1 MEVDNE
7 RQENTMG
14 MFTKEQLQ
22 QFIKENDIKTA
33 GDIQDALKNMF
44 AETLQEFMEA
54 ELDTHLG
61 YAKHDT
67 KNKKTRNSR
76 NGKSAPKTVTTEMG
90 DIQIRTPRDREGDF
104 QPQIVK
110 KHQND
115 LSGME
120 GQIISMYAKGM
131 STRDIQAHYNHIYGV
146 DISPALVSNITDR
159 ILPQVQQW
167 QNRPLQQ
174 VYAVVFMDA
183 IHYKVRQ
190 DNAIVNKAAY
200 MVIGIDLEGHKDVLG
215 MWIGEN
221 ESAKFWLGVLNDL
234 KSRGVHDILINCVD
248 NLSGFSEAIAAVY
261 PQTDVQ
267 KCIVHQ
273 IRNSLKHVSYKDLKA
288 VVAAL
293 KPIYK
298 AVNEQAA
305 AAALE
310 AFDQQWGQKYPHV
323 VKSWRAN
330 WTELT
335 AFFQYP
341 EELRKIIYT
350 TNVIESYHRQL
361 RKVTKGKTI
370 FPNDE
375 ALLKMLYLSTMDVMK
390 KWTGKVQGWGQI
402 LLQLTIRFED
412 RVKPFIH

>member
-1 MEVDNE
+1 
-7 RQENTMG
+7 MG
-14 MFTKEQLQ
+14 MFTKAQLQ
-22 QFIKENDIKTA
+22 SFIQENDIKTA
-33 GDIQDALKNMF
+33 GDIQNALKNLF
-44 AETLQEFMEA
+44 ADTLQEFMEA

-67 KNKKTRNSR
+67 KNKKTSNSR
-76 NGKSAPKTVTTEMG
+76 NGKMPAKTVMTEMG
-90 DIQIRTPRDREGDF
+90 DIEVRTPRDRDGDF
-104 QPQIVK
+104 EPQIVK

-115 LSGME
+115 LSGIE
-120 GQIISMYAKGM
+120 SQIISMYAKGM
-131 STRDIQAHYNHIYGV
+131 STRDIQAHYNDIYGV
-146 DISPALVSNITDR
+146 NLSPTLVSNITDR

-190 DNAIVNKAAY
+190 DNAIVSKAAY

-215 MWIGEN
+215 MWVGEN
-221 ESAKFWLGVLNDL
+221 ESAKFWLGVLSDL
-234 KSRGVHDILINCVD
+234 KSRGIKDILINCVD
-248 NLSGFSEAIAAVY
+248 NLTGFSEAIAAVY

-288 VVAAL
+288 VAAAL

-305 AAALE
+305 AAAMDSFE
-310 AFDQQWGQKYPHV
+310 EQWGKKYPHAV
-323 VKSWRAN
+323 RSWRTN

-375 ALLKMLYLSTMDVMK
+375 SLLKMLYLSTMDVMK
-390 KWTGKVQGWGQI
+390 KWTGKVQSWGQI
-402 LLQLTIRFED
+402 ILHLTIHFGERIT
-412 RVKPFIH
+412 PYIH

>member
-1 MEVDNE
+1 
-7 RQENTMG
+7 MG
-14 MFTKEQLQ
+14 MFTREQLKS
-22 QFIKENDIKTA
+22 FIQENDIKTA
-33 GDIQDALKNMF
+33 GDIQNALKNLF
-44 AETLQEFMEA
+44 ADTLQEFMEA

-67 KNKKTRNSR
+67 KNKKTSNSR
-76 NGKSAPKTVTTEMG
+76 NGKMPAKTVMTEMG
-90 DIQIRTPRDREGDF
+90 DIEVRTPRDREGDF
-104 QPQIVK
+104 EPQIVK

-120 GQIISMYAKGM
+120 SQIISMYAKGM

-146 DISPALVSNITDR
+146 NLSPTLVSNITDR

-190 DNAIVNKAAY
+190 DNAIVSKAAY

-215 MWIGEN
+215 MWVGEN

-234 KSRGVHDILINCVD
+234 KSRGVKDILINCVD
-248 NLSGFSEAIAAVY
+248 NLNGFSEAIAAVY

-273 IRNSLKHVSYKDLKA
+273 IRNSMKHVSYKDLKTVA
-288 VVAAL
+288 AAL

-305 AAALE
+305 AAAME
-310 AFDQQWGQKYPHV
+310 AFEEQWGKKYPHAV
-323 VKSWRAN
+323 RSWRAN

-375 ALLKMLYLSTMDVMK
+375 SLLKMLYLSTMDVMQ
-390 KWTGKVQGWGQI
+390 KWTGKVQSWGQI
-402 LLQLTIRFED
+402 ILQLTIHFGERIT
-412 RVKPFIH
+412 PYIH

>member
-1 MEVDNE
+1 
-7 RQENTMG
+7 MG

-67 KNKKTRNSR
+67 KNKKTTNSR
-76 NGKSAPKTVTTEMG
+76 NGKSAPKAVTTELG
-90 DIQIRTPRDREGDF
+90 EIQIRTPRDREGDY

-120 GQIISMYAKGM
+120 NQIISMYAKGM
-131 STRDIQAHYNHIYGV
+131 STRDIQAHFNDIYGV
-146 DISPALVSNITDR
+146 ELSPTLVSNITDR

-215 MWIGEN
+215 MWVGEN

-234 KSRGVHDILINCVD
+234 KSRGVNDILINCVD
-248 NLSGFSEAIAAVY
+248 NLNGFS
-261 PQTDVQ
+261 
-267 KCIVHQ
+267 
-273 IRNSLKHVSYKDLKA
+273 
-288 VVAAL
+288 
-293 KPIYK
+293 
-298 AVNEQAA
+298 
-305 AAALE
+305 
-310 AFDQQWGQKYPHV
+310 
-323 VKSWRAN
+323 
-330 WTELT
+330 
-335 AFFQYP
+335 
-341 EELRKIIYT
+341 
-350 TNVIESYHRQL
+350 
-361 RKVTKGKTI
+361 
-370 FPNDE
+370 
-375 ALLKMLYLSTMDVMK
+375 
-390 KWTGKVQGWGQI
+390 
-402 LLQLTIRFED
+402 
-412 RVKPFIH
+412 

>member
-1 MEVDNE
+1 
-7 RQENTMG
+7 
-14 MFTKEQLQ
+14 MFTKEQLR
-22 QFIKENDIKTA
+22 QFISENKIQTA
-33 GDIQDALKNMF
+33 GDVQNALKELF

-54 ELDTHLG
+54 ELETHLG

-67 KNKKTRNSR
+67 KNKKTSNSR
-76 NGKSAPKTVTTEMG
+76 NGKLPAKTLTTELG
-90 DIQIRTPRDREGDF
+90 EVQLSTPRDREGSF
-104 QPQIVK
+104 EPQIVK

-115 LSGME
+115 VSGIE
-120 GQIISMYAKGM
+120 SQIISMYAKGM
-131 STRDIQAHYNHIYGV
+131 STRDIQAHYNQVYGV
-146 DISPALVSNITDR
+146 DLSPTLVSNITDR
-159 ILPQVQQW
+159 ILPLIEQW

-215 MWIGEN
+215 MWIGEH
-221 ESAKFWLGVLNDL
+221 ESSKFWLGVLNDL
-234 KSRGVHDILINCVD
+234 KSRGVKDILINCVD
-248 NLSGFSEAIAAVY
+248 NLNGFSEAIAAAY

-273 IRNSLKHVSYKDLKA
+273 IRNSMKHVPYKDMKA
-288 VVAAL
+288 VAAAL

-305 AAALE
+305 AAAMDEFE
-310 AFDQQWGQKYPHV
+310 AVWGKKYPHIV
-323 VKSWRAN
+323 RSWRSN

-341 EELRKIIYT
+341 QELRKIIYT
-350 TNVIESYHRQL
+350 TNVIEGDHRQL

-370 FPNDE
+370 FPSDE

-390 KWTGKVQGWGQI
+390 KWTGRILGWGQI
-402 LLQLTIRFED
+402 LLQLSIHFGE
-412 RVKPFIH
+412 RVTPYIH

>member
-1 MEVDNE
+1 
-7 RQENTMG
+7 
-14 MFTKEQLQ
+14 MFTKEQLR
-22 QFIKENDIKTA
+22 QFISENKIQTA
-33 GDIQDALKNMF
+33 GDVQNALKELF

-54 ELDTHLG
+54 ELETHLG

-67 KNKKTRNSR
+67 KNKKTSNSR
-76 NGKSAPKTVTTEMG
+76 NGKLPAKTLTTELG
-90 DIQIRTPRDREGDF
+90 EVQLSTPRDREGSF
-104 QPQIVK
+104 EPQIVK

-115 LSGME
+115 VSGIE
-120 GQIISMYAKGM
+120 SQIISMYAKGM
-131 STRDIQAHYNHIYGV
+131 STRDIQAHYNQVYGV
-146 DISPALVSNITDR
+146 DLSPTLVSNITDR
-159 ILPQVQQW
+159 ILPLIEQW

-215 MWIGEN
+215 MWIGEH
-221 ESAKFWLGVLNDL
+221 ESSKFWLGVLNDL
-234 KSRGVHDILINCVD
+234 KSRGVKDILINCVD
-248 NLSGFSEAIAAVY
+248 NLNGFSEAIAAAY

-273 IRNSLKHVSYKDLKA
+273 IRNSMKHVPYKDMKA
-288 VVAAL
+288 VAAAL

-305 AAALE
+305 AAAMDEFE
-310 AFDQQWGQKYPHV
+310 AVWGKKYPHIV
-323 VKSWRAN
+323 RSWRSN

-341 EELRKIIYT
+341 QELRKIIYT
-350 TNVIESYHRQL
+350 TNVIEGYHRQL

-370 FPNDE
+370 FPSDE

-390 KWTGKVQGWGQI
+390 KWTGRVLGWGQI
-402 LLQLTIRFED
+402 LLQLSIHFGE
-412 RVKPFIH
+412 RVTPYIH

>member
-1 MEVDNE
+1 
-7 RQENTMG
+7 MG
-14 MFTKEQLQ
+14 MFTKEQLKS
-22 QFIKENDIKTA
+22 FIQENDIKTA
-33 GDIQDALKNMF
+33 GDIQNALKNLF
-44 AETLQEFMEA
+44 ADTLQEFMEA

-67 KNKKTRNSR
+67 KNKKTSNSR
-76 NGKSAPKTVTTEMG
+76 NGKMPAKTVATEMG
-90 DIQIRTPRDREGDF
+90 DIQVRTPRDRQGEF
-104 QPQIVK
+104 EPQIVK

-115 LSGME
+115 LSGLE
-120 GQIISMYAKGM
+120 SQIISMYAKGM

-146 DISPALVSNITDR
+146 ELSPTLVSNITDR
-159 ILPQVQQW
+159 ILPQVEQW

-183 IHYKVRQ
+183 IHYKVRHN
-190 DNAIVNKAAY
+190 NAIVNKAAY

-215 MWIGEN
+215 MWVGEH

-234 KSRGVHDILINCVD
+234 KSRGVKDILINCVD
-248 NLSGFSEAIAAVY
+248 NLNGFSEAIEAVY

-273 IRNSLKHVSYKDLKA
+273 IRNSMKHVSYKDLKA
-288 VVAAL
+288 VAASL

-305 AAALE
+305 AAAMD
-310 AFDQQWGQKYPHV
+310 AFEEQWGKNYPHAV
-323 VKSWRAN
+323 RSWRSN

-375 ALLKMLYLSTMDVMK
+375 SLLKMLYLSTMDVMK
-390 KWTGKVQGWGQI
+390 KWTGRVQGWGQI
-402 LLQLTIRFED
+402 ILQLS
-412 RVKPFIH
+412 IHFGERITPYIH

>member
-1 MEVDNE
+1 
-7 RQENTMG
+7 MG
-14 MFTKEQLQ
+14 MFTKEQLR
-22 QFIKENDIKTA
+22 QFISEYDIKTA
-33 GDIQDALKNMF
+33 GDVQNALKDLF

-67 KNKKTRNSR
+67 KNKKTSNSR
-76 NGKSAPKTVTTEMG
+76 NGKLPAKTVTTELG
-90 DIQIRTPRDREGDF
+90 DIQVSTPRDREGSF
-104 QPQIVK
+104 EPQIIK
-110 KHQND
+110 KHQTD
-115 LSGME
+115 VSGLE
-120 GQIISMYAKGM
+120 NQIISMYAKGM
-131 STRDIQAHYNHIYGV
+131 STRDIQAHYNQLYGV
-146 DISPALVSNITDR
+146 DLSPTLVSNITDR
-159 ILPQVQQW
+159 ILPQVEQW

-190 DNAIVNKAAY
+190 DNAIVNKASY

-215 MWIGEN
+215 MWIGKH
-221 ESAKFWLGVLNDL
+221 ESSKFWLGVLNDL
-234 KSRGVHDILINCVD
+234 KSRGVKDILINCVD
-248 NLSGFSEAIAAVY
+248 NLNGFSEAIAAVY

-273 IRNSLKHVSYKDLKA
+273 IRNSMKHVPYKDMKA
-288 VVAAL
+288 VAAAL

-305 AAALE
+305 AAAMDE
-310 AFDQQWGQKYPHV
+310 FEVQWGKKYPHIV
-323 VKSWRAN
+323 RSWRSN

-341 EELRKIIYT
+341 QELRKIIYT

-375 ALLKMLYLSTMDVMK
+375 SLQKMLYLSTMDVMK
-390 KWTGKVQGWGQI
+390 KWTGRILGWGQI
-402 LLQLTIRFED
+402 MLQMS
-412 RVKPFIH
+412 IHFGERITPYMH

>member
-67 KNKKTRNSR
+67 KNKKTTNSR

-90 DIQIRTPRDREGDF
+90 EIQIRTPRDREGDY

-120 GQIISMYAKGM
+120 NQIISMYAKGM
-131 STRDIQAHYNHIYGV
+131 STRDIQAHFNDIYGV
-146 DISPALVSNITDR
+146 ELSPTLVSNITDR

-190 DNAIVNKAAY
+190 DNAIINKAAY

-215 MWIGEN
+215 MWVGEN

-234 KSRGVHDILINCVD
+234 KSRGVNDILISCVD
-248 NLSGFSEAIAAVY
+248 NLNGFSESIAAVY

-273 IRNSLKHVSYKDLKA
+273 IRNSMKHVSYKDLKA
-288 VVAAL
+288 VAATL

-310 AFDQQWGQKYPHV
+310 AFEELWGKKYPHV

-341 EELRKIIYT
+341 EELRKVIYT

-370 FPNDE
+370 FPNDD

-402 LLQLTIRFED
+402 LLQLSIRFEE

>member
-1 MEVDNE
+1 
-7 RQENTMG
+7 MG

-22 QFIKENDIKTA
+22 SFIKEYDIKNA
-33 GDIQDALKNMF
+33 GDIHNALKDLF
-44 AETLQEFMEA
+44 ADTIQEFMEA

-61 YAKHDT
+61 YAKHDK
-67 KNKKTRNSR
+67 KNKKTSNSR
-76 NGKSAPKTVTTEMG
+76 NGKSSAKTVMTELG
-90 DIQIRTPRDREGDF
+90 DIQVRTPRDREGEF
-104 QPQIVK
+104 EPQIVK

-115 LSGME
+115 LSGLE
-120 GQIISMYAKGM
+120 SQIISMYAKGM

-146 DISPALVSNITDR
+146 ELSPTLVSNITDR
-159 ILPQVQQW
+159 ILPQVEQW

-190 DNAIVNKAAY
+190 NNAIVNKAAY

-215 MWIGEN
+215 MWVGEH

-234 KSRGVHDILINCVD
+234 KSRGVKDILINCVD
-248 NLSGFSEAIAAVY
+248 NLNGFSEAIAAVY

-273 IRNSLKHVSYKDLKA
+273 IRNSMKHVSYKDLKA
-288 VVAAL
+288 VAAAL

-305 AAALE
+305 AAAMD
-310 AFDQQWGQKYPHV
+310 AFEEQWGKKYPHAV
-323 VKSWRAN
+323 RSWRSN

-350 TNVIESYHRQL
+350 TNVIKSYHRQL

-375 ALLKMLYLSTMDVMK
+375 SLLKMLYLSTMDVMK
-390 KWTGKVQGWGQI
+390 KWTGRIQGWGQI
-402 LLQLTIRFED
+402 ILQLS
-412 RVKPFIH
+412 IHFGERIAPYVY

>member
-1 MEVDNE
+1 
-7 RQENTMG
+7 MG

-22 QFIKENDIKTA
+22 SFIKEYDIKNA
-33 GDIQDALKNMF
+33 GDIHNALKDLF
-44 AETLQEFMEA
+44 ADTIQEFMEA

-61 YAKHDT
+61 YAKHDK
-67 KNKKTRNSR
+67 KNKKTSNSR
-76 NGKSAPKTVTTEMG
+76 NGKSSAKTVMTELG
-90 DIQIRTPRDREGDF
+90 DIQVRTPRDREGEF
-104 QPQIVK
+104 EPQIVK

-115 LSGME
+115 LSGLE
-120 GQIISMYAKGM
+120 SQIISMYAKGM

-146 DISPALVSNITDR
+146 ELSPTLVSNITDR
-159 ILPQVQQW
+159 ILPQVEQW

-190 DNAIVNKAAY
+190 NNAIVNKAAY

-215 MWIGEN
+215 MWVGEH

-234 KSRGVHDILINCVD
+234 KSRGVKDILINCVD
-248 NLSGFSEAIAAVY
+248 NLNGFSEAIAAVY

-273 IRNSLKHVSYKDLKA
+273 IRNSMKHVSYKDLKA
-288 VVAAL
+288 VAAAL

-305 AAALE
+305 AAAMD
-310 AFDQQWGQKYPHV
+310 AFEEQWGKKYPHAV
-323 VKSWRAN
+323 RSWRSN

-375 ALLKMLYLSTMDVMK
+375 SLLKMLYLSTMDVMK
-390 KWTGKVQGWGQI
+390 KWTGRIQGWGQI
-402 LLQLTIRFED
+402 ILQLS
-412 RVKPFIH
+412 IHFGERIAPYVY

>member
-1 MEVDNE
+1 
-7 RQENTMG
+7 MG
-14 MFTKEQLQ
+14 MFTKEQLKS
-22 QFIKENDIKTA
+22 FIQENDIKTA
-33 GDIQDALKNMF
+33 GDIQNALKNLF
-44 AETLQEFMEA
+44 ADTLQEFMEA
-54 ELDTHLG
+54 ELDNHLG

-67 KNKKTRNSR
+67 KNKKTSNSR
-76 NGKSAPKTVTTEMG
+76 NGKSPAKTVMTEMG
-90 DIQIRTPRDREGDF
+90 DIQVRTPRDREGEF
-104 QPQIVK
+104 EPQIVK

-115 LSGME
+115 LSGLE
-120 GQIISMYAKGM
+120 SQIISMYAKGM

-146 DISPALVSNITDR
+146 ELSQTLVSNITDR
-159 ILPQVQQW
+159 ILPQVEQW

-190 DNAIVNKAAY
+190 NNAIVNKAAY

-215 MWIGEN
+215 MWVGEH

-234 KSRGVHDILINCVD
+234 KSRGVKDILINCVD
-248 NLSGFSEAIAAVY
+248 NLNGFSEAIAAVY

-273 IRNSLKHVSYKDLKA
+273 IRNSMKHVSYKDLKA
-288 VVAAL
+288 VATAL

-305 AAALE
+305 AAAMD
-310 AFDQQWGQKYPHV
+310 AFEEQWGKKYPHAV
-323 VKSWRAN
+323 RSWRSN

-375 ALLKMLYLSTMDVMK
+375 SLLKMLYLSTMDVMK
-390 KWTGKVQGWGQI
+390 KWTGRVQGWGQI
-402 LLQLTIRFED
+402 VLQLS
-412 RVKPFIH
+412 IHFGERITPYIH

>member
-1 MEVDNE
+1 
-7 RQENTMG
+7 MG
-14 MFTKEQLQ
+14 LFTKEQMQ
-22 QFIKENDIKTA
+22 SFIKENNLKTA
-33 GDIQDALKNMF
+33 GDVQNALKDLF
-44 AETLQEFMEA
+44 AGALQEIMEA

-67 KNKKTRNSR
+67 KNKKTSNSR
-76 NGKSAPKTVTTEMG
+76 NGKMPAKTVTTELG
-90 DIQIRTPRDREGDF
+90 EIELRTPRDREGEF
-104 QPQIVK
+104 EPQIVK

-115 LSGME
+115 VSGME
-120 GQIISMYAKGM
+120 SQIISMYAKGM

-146 DISPALVSNITDR
+146 DLSPTLVSNITDR
-159 ILPQVQQW
+159 ILPQVQSW

-215 MWIGEN
+215 MWIGEH

-234 KSRGVHDILINCVD
+234 KSRGVRDILINCVD
-248 NLSGFSEAIAAVY
+248 NLNGFSESIAAVY

-273 IRNSLKHVSYKDLKA
+273 IRNSMKHVSYKDLKA
-288 VVAAL
+288 VAAAL

-305 AAALE
+305 AAAMDEFE
-310 AFDQQWGQKYPHV
+310 AQWGKKYPHAV
-323 VKSWRAN
+323 RSWRTN

-341 EELRKIIYT
+341 EELRRIIYT

-375 ALLKMLYLSTMDVMK
+375 SLQKMLYLSTMDVMK
-390 KWTGKVQGWGQI
+390 KWTGRVQGWGQI
-402 LLQLTIRFED
+402 LLQLS
-412 RVKPFIH
+412 IHFGERITPYIH

>member
-1 MEVDNE
+1 M
-7 RQENTMG
+7 MG
-14 MFTKEQLQ
+14 MFTKAQLQ
-22 QFIKENDIKTA
+22 SFIQENDIKTA
-33 GDIQDALKNMF
+33 GDIQNALKNLF
-44 AETLQEFMEA
+44 ADTLQEFMEA

-61 YAKHDT
+61 YSKHDT
-67 KNKKTRNSR
+67 KNKKTSNSR
-76 NGKSAPKTVTTEMG
+76 NGKMPAKTVMTEMG
-90 DIQIRTPRDREGDF
+90 DIEVRTPRDREGDF
-104 QPQIVK
+104 EPQIVK

-120 GQIISMYAKGM
+120 SQIISMYAKGM
-131 STRDIQAHYNHIYGV
+131 STRDIQAHYNDIYGV
-146 DISPALVSNITDR
+146 NLSPTLVSNITDR

-190 DNAIVNKAAY
+190 DNAIVSKAAY

-215 MWIGEN
+215 MWVGEN
-221 ESAKFWLGVLNDL
+221 ESAKFWLGVLSDL
-234 KSRGVHDILINCVD
+234 KSRGVKDILINCVD
-248 NLSGFSEAIAAVY
+248 NLNGFSEAIAAVY

-288 VVAAL
+288 VAAAL

-305 AAALE
+305 ASAMD
-310 AFDQQWGQKYPHV
+310 AFEEQWGKKYPHAV
-323 VKSWRAN
+323 RSWRTN

-375 ALLKMLYLSTMDVMK
+375 SLLKMLYLSTMDVMK
-390 KWTGKVQGWGQI
+390 KWTGKVQSWGQI
-402 LLQLTIRFED
+402 ILHLTIHFGERIT
-412 RVKPFIH
+412 PYIH

>member
-1 MEVDNE
+1 
-7 RQENTMG
+7 MG

-33 GDIQDALKNMF
+33 GDIQDALKHMF

-67 KNKKTRNSR
+67 KNKKTSNSR
-76 NGKSAPKTVTTEMG
+76 NGKSAPKTVTTELG
-90 DIQIRTPRDREGDF
+90 EIQIRTPRDREGDYE
-104 QPQIVK
+104 PQVVK

-120 GQIISMYAKGM
+120 SQIISMYAKGM

-146 DISPALVSNITDR
+146 ELSPTLVSNITDR

-215 MWIGEN
+215 MWVGEN

-234 KSRGVHDILINCVD
+234 KSRGVNDILINCVD
-248 NLSGFSEAIAAVY
+248 NLNGFSEAIAAVY

-273 IRNSLKHVSYKDLKA
+273 IRNSMKHVSYKDLKA
-288 VVAAL
+288 VAAAL

-310 AFDQQWGQKYPHV
+310 AFDELWGKKYPHV

-370 FPNDE
+370 FPNDD

-402 LLQLTIRFED
+402 LLQLSIRFEE
-412 RVKPFIH
+412 RIKPYIH